1 MGYLDNVKVPKV
13 NFDAKAAKAA
23 LVGAGAGLAVASE
36 AAQGCAKYALD
47 MMKVSGLFPG
57 SSRPLRP
64 EDDPCAATP
73 MVEAAARQKPLL
85 NPHTDTHA
93 HRRRHQKVSSRRR
106 LSCDQ
111 SAVSRFT
118 ASSSSSS
125 SSSLPLH

>member
-47 MMKVSGLFPG
+47 IMKVSGLFPG

-73 MVEAAARQKPLL
+73 MVEAAARQKPSLT
-85 NPHTDTHA
+85 PTHRHTRH
-93 HRRRHQKVSSRRR
+93 RHQKVSSRRR
-106 LSCDQ
+106 LSCIK
-111 SAVSRFT
+111 ARCPAL